1 MPAFALISSRS
12 QARRCGACWCSESCS
27 AFAIS
32 NSSRCSTR
40 SLGKYG
46 ARWDRCASRRRK
58 KRDGASE
65 LAAERRERAQKA
77 QPAHAIRGRSDV
89 TPELIMLR
97 LQIVQARHGEEL
109 GLVLRGE
116 HESVPNRF
124 ERDLIKRTAEG

>member
-97 LQIVQARHGEEL
+97 DRKSTRLNSSHVKSSYAVFCL
-109 GLVLRGE
+109 KKKNKDV
-116 HESVPNRF
+116 
-124 ERDLIKRTAEG
+124 K